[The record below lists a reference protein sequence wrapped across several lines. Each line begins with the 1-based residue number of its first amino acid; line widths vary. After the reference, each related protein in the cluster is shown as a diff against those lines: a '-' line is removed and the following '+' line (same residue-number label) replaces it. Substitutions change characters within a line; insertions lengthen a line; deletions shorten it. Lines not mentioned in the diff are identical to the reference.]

1 MKLIYPVII
10 IPTGKDE
17 YYVKIPDMDI
27 GTQGTSIEN
36 AIDMARDAICLM
48 AVDMQDD
55 GKTLPPA
62 SEISAVTSED
72 KAAIITLV
80 DADVSAYRRMLDNRA
95 VRKNVTIPSW
105 LNERAEKANINFSAS
120 LQRALKEDLG
130 IIGTQP

>member
-27 GTQGTSIEN
+27 ATQGTSIEN
-36 AIDMARDAICLM
+36 AIDMARDAICLT
-48 AVDMQDD
+48 AVDMQED

-62 SEISAVTSED
+62 SEISEITSDEKNAV
-72 KAAIITLV
+72 ITLV
-80 DADVSAYRRMLDNRA
+80 DADVAAYKRMLDKRA

-105 LNERAEKANINFSAS
+105 LNEAAEAQHINFSAV
-120 LQRALKEDLG
+120 LQSALMEQLN
-130 IIGTQP
+130 INS